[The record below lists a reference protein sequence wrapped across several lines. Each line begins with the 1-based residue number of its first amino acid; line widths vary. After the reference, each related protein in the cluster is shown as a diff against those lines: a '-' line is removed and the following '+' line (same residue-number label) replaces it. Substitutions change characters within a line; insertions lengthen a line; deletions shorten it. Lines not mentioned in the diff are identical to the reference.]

1 MAQETYAELWR
12 ALQLHSSVLPTT
24 LAQQF
29 IRARFRDVR
38 RKRLW
43 SWRVG
48 QSQFIVPNVY
58 SVGLAS
64 ATIKSNVVTGVG
76 TGWDSSLVGLQF
88 RFGLVAPI
96 YTVVEVDSP
105 TSLLLDQPFG
115 GIASASPTGYQIF
128 QAYLTP
134 PPDFQDFISV
144 RDTFNNYRLRTHLSQ
159 EYLDSIDAQRAMS
172 GNAYG
177 IADFRYGSSPT
188 LGSVSGVSVAVG
200 SNLDPAPV
208 TFGTYTG
215 RTDSIFIITVT
226 TSGIT
231 GVAQFSWSKDNG
243 TVNAGIVTTST
254 AFALQEGVNIQWP
267 VGPLGS
273 PLLYVQGDVFVCKVR
288 PGFAIT
294 QPQYEIWPYGM
305 SQRVYP
311 FMYDKR
317 FPDID
322 DPNGLVPPF
331 IDADVL
337 VKGALAD
344 VCRWKGSEGR
354 NNPMYGLDTA
364 LSFEKEFQAKVA
376 ELEREDDEVYCVDVR
391 YQMESFS
398 LLEYAPFPYG
408 ANWAQSHG
416 VMA

>member
-1 MAQETYAELWR
+1 MAQESYAELWR
-12 ALQLHSSVLPTT
+12 ALQLHSPVLPTT

-48 QSQFIVPNVY
+48 QSQFITPNVY
-58 SVGLAS
+58 STGLAS
-64 ATIKSNVVTGVG
+64 ATLNSNVITGSG
-76 TGWDSSLVGLQF
+76 TGWTSALVGLQF

-96 YTVVEVDSP
+96 YTIVEVDS
-105 TSLLLDQPFG
+105 TTQLLLDQPFG
-115 GIASASPTGYQIF
+115 GIISVNPTGYQIF
-128 QAYLTP
+128 MGYLTP
-134 PPDFQDFISV
+134 PADFQDFISV
-144 RDTFNNYRLRTHLSQ
+144 RDTFNNYRLATHLSQ
-159 EYLDSIDAQRAMS
+159 EFLDSIDAQRATS

-177 IADFRYGSSPT
+177 IADFRYSSSPT
-188 LGSVSGVSVAVG
+188 LGSVSPAAVAVG
-200 SNLDPAPV
+200 LNTDPSPV
-208 TFGTYTG
+208 TSGTYLG
-215 RTDSIFIITVT
+215 RTDSIFVFTVT
-226 TSGIT
+226 TGGAT
-231 GVAQFSWSKDNG
+231 GAAIFSWAKDNG
-243 TVNAGIVTTST
+243 SVNAGIVTTAAPFLT
-254 AFALQEGVNIQWP
+254 QEGVNIQWP
-267 VGPLGS
+267 AGVN
-273 PLLYVQGDVFVCKVR
+273 YVLNDIFVCKVR

-294 QPQYEIWPYGM
+294 APQYEIWPYGM

-344 VCRWKGSEGR
+344 VCRWKGTETR
-354 NNPMYGLDTA
+354 ANPMYGLDTA
-364 LSFEKEFQAKVA
+364 IVFEKEFQAKVA
-376 ELEREDDEVYCVDVR
+376 EMEREDDEVYCIDVR

-398 LLEYAPFPYG
+398 LMEYAPFPFG
-408 ANWAQSHG
+408 ANWAQSHAVAG
-416 VMA
+416 

>member
-12 ALQLHSSVLPTT
+12 ALQLHSPVLPTA
-24 LAQQF
+24 LAQSF

-48 QSQFIVPNVY
+48 QSQFITPNVY
-58 SVGLAS
+58 STGLAS
-64 ATIKSNVVTGVG
+64 ATVGSNIITGVG
-76 TGWDSSLVGLQF
+76 TGWTSALVGLQF

-96 YTVVEVDSP
+96 YTIVEVDSA

-128 QAYLTP
+128 LTYLTP
-134 PPDFQDFISV
+134 PSDFQDFISV
-144 RDTFNNYRLRTHLSQ
+144 RDTFNNYRIATHITQ
-159 EYLDSIDAQRAMS
+159 EFLDSIDAQRATS

-177 IADFRYGSSPT
+177 IADFRYSQSPIA
-188 LGSVSGVSVAVG
+188 GSVSPIAIALG
-200 SNLDPAPV
+200 NNQDPLPF

-215 RTDSIFIITVT
+215 RTDSIFIITCT
-226 TSGIT
+226 LSGPSGT
-231 GVAQFSWSKDNG
+231 AQFSWSKDNAAPNTG
-243 TVNAGIVTTST
+243 FLSSAAPIL
-254 AFALQEGVNIQWP
+254 LQEGVNIQWP
-267 VGPLGS
+267 LQANP
-273 PLLYVQGDVFVCKVR
+273 YVQGDIFVCKVR
-288 PGFAIT
+288 PGFAVT
-294 QPQYEIWPYGM
+294 VPQYELWPYQM

-337 VKGALAD
+337 VKGAL
-344 VCRWKGSEGR
+344 
-354 NNPMYGLDTA
+354 
-364 LSFEKEFQAKVA
+364 
-376 ELEREDDEVYCVDVR
+376 
-391 YQMESFS
+391 
-398 LLEYAPFPYG
+398 
-408 ANWAQSHG
+408 
-416 VMA
+416 